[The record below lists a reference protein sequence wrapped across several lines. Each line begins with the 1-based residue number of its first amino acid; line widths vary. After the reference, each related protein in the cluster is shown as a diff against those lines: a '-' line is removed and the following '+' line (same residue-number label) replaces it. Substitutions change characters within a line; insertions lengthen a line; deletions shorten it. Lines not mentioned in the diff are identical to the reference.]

1 MEEVLF
7 DEEGIKF
14 KYLSNWKE
22 QRKDMI
28 GRNCIKALVK
38 VVEGNPSSITV
49 YKNDAGDKEF
59 VAQLEEPMK
68 RDFEFQ
74 GWKIIESRI
83 LNLNGIPVFNIISN
97 AKEGGKTLKLEVTAM
112 IHDKNL
118 YIFEL
123 MNFIESPYA
132 DNVYNDY
139 LAILDSVEF

>member
-28 GRNCIKALVK
+28 SRNCIKALVK

-74 GWKIIESRI
+74 GWKIVESRI

-112 IHDKNL
+112 IHNKNL

>member
-1 MEEVLF
+1 MDEVLF

-22 QRKDMI
+22 QRKDVI
-28 GRNCIKALVK
+28 GQNCIKALVK

-74 GWKIIESRI
+74 GWEVVEKGV
-83 LNLNGIPVFNIISN
+83 L
-97 AKEGGKTLKLEVTAM
+97 LE
-112 IHDKNL
+112 
-118 YIFEL
+118 
-123 MNFIESPYA
+123 
-132 DNVYNDY
+132 
-139 LAILDSVEF
+139 